1 MKKILFS
8 LSLIVFF
15 TSLSA
20 SSISAPALAKK
31 LNLYAGTKASVQWER
46 IFSSQRRLQKY
57 GLDTLEYDELI
68 ELKYYL
74 IKHAADSKQ
83 PIVPGL

>member
-1 MKKILFS
+1 MKKVY
-8 LSLIVFF
+8 LSLVFIITV

-20 SSISAPALAKK
+20 NSIAILAEK

-46 IFSSQRRLQKY
+46 VFSSERRLRRY
-57 GLDTLEYDELI
+57 GLDTLDYDKLV

>member
-1 MKKILFS
+1 MRNIL
-8 LSLIVFF
+8 LSLIFIGIV
-15 TSLSA
+15 TNLSA
-20 SSISAPALAKK
+20 NSISVLAEN

-46 IFSSQRRLQKY
+46 VFSSERRLKRY
-57 GLDTLEYDELI
+57 GLDTLDYDKLV